1 MARIERHPARTV
13 VISAA
18 AMLLTGA
25 LTGLGVHHFGAGM
38 DFTASSD
45 AISAPEISGLT
56 ALALHDTPAETA
68 LSRALGAVPG
78 GWSADG
84 DVQRAQAAPSPYSCP
99 LPGKAPSTSMTRSYK
114 AGGAGVRVTA
124 VAYTAGLGAEA
135 MTEANGRALVCAGV
149 DGPVGWDKMYGDAP
163 GAESYLASVTKAGNV
178 LWTASFRRGDVIIY
192 LTGASASTLQSL
204 ALGFDRHLSSFLD
217 KVCANTG
224 SGAADAA
231 RSLWASATYE
241 PFTVETQVKVESPG
255 LPKPAD
261 STGVKAVSLPGPDL
275 DTDEVTPAEA
285 PSHPVWPKMPAPV
298 KRPTAPESPPE
309 NPITSR
315 TVQTLSADA
324 TGPGCGWSFTGT
336 AAPVFNSGA
345 AAAANTA
352 LQGKATAELTAGTG
366 KWSASVLAY
375 WKAYAAYKTEAEAYS
390 KYAGTVTTVNA
401 AWDVIAGKWEEFNA
415 RMGEYEAGVQ
425 ARDEFLA
432 SKAQAQKTYISQLE
446 RCAAEASRPKPAPS
460 ATPSPAPSPST
471 SPTASPV
478 PTATATASP
487 APVKTE
493 GCSVTRP
500 EILDKTEPPTPVKPV
515 EPADPRPADAR
526 G

>member
-1 MARIERHPARTV
+1 MRMPRIDRHPARSV

-84 DVQRAQAAPSPYSCP
+84 DVQRAQTPPSPYSCP
-99 LPGKAPSTSMTRSYK
+99 LPGKAPSTSMTRGYK
-114 AGGAGVRVTA
+114 AGGAGIRVTA
-124 VAYTAGLGAEA
+124 VAFTAGLGAEA
-135 MTEANGRALVCAGV
+135 MSEANGRALMCAGQ
-149 DGPVGWDKMYGDAP
+149 DGPVGWDKMYGEAP
-163 GAESYLASVTKAGNV
+163 GTESYLASVTKAGNV
-178 LWTASFRRGDVIIY
+178 LWTASFRRGDVIVY
-192 LTGASASTLQSL
+192 LTGGSASTLQSL
-204 ALGFDRHLSSFLD
+204 AVGFDRHLGSFLD

-231 RSLWASATYE
+231 RSLWASATYK

-255 LPKPAD
+255 LPKPAAGTD
-261 STGVKAVSLPGPDL
+261 ATVVSLPGPDL
-275 DTDEVTPAEA
+275 DTEEATPRET
-285 PSHPVWPKMPAPV
+285 PPYPVWPKMPAPV
-298 KRPTAPESPPE
+298 KRPAAPESPPE
-309 NPITSR
+309 NPVTSR
-315 TVQTLSADA
+315 SIQILSADT

-336 AAPVFNSGA
+336 AAPVFNSSVA
-345 AAAANTA
+345 ADANTA
-352 LQGKATAELTAGTG
+352 LEGKAAAELTAGTG

-375 WKAYAAYKTEAEAYS
+375 WKAYAAYKADAEAYG
-390 KYAGTVTTVNA
+390 KYARTVTTVNA
-401 AWDVIAGKWEEFNA
+401 AWDGIAEKWDSFNA
-415 RMGEYEAGVQ
+415 RMADYDAAVQ
-425 ARDEFLA
+425 TRSRFLA
-432 SKAQAQKTYISQLE
+432 DKAEAQKTYISQLE
-446 RCAAEASRPKPAPS
+446 NCAAEASRPKPAPT
-460 ATPSPAPSPST
+460 ATPSPSPSPST
-471 SPTASPV
+471 
-478 PTATATASP
+478 TATATPSA
-487 APVKTE
+487 APQKTD
-493 GCSVTRP
+493 GCSITRP
-500 EILDKTEPPTPVKPV
+500 EILDKAEPAAPAKPV